1 MAAPRVVGRV
11 RGGPV
16 GRRGVSDMRRHHPR
30 LARSLFLILAAATA
44 AFPVQALAQTPA
56 DLPPPPFTASHGD
69 DSWMDSAVCYEI
81 FVRSFADSDGD
92 GVGDFRGLIDRL
104 DHVNDGDPATTSDLG
119 ATCIWL
125 MPIMES
131 ASYHG
136 YDVTDYYAIES
147 DYGTRDDYLAFVEAA
162 HARGIRVILDLVL
175 NHTSSQHPW
184 FLDAVSDPQSPYR
197 DWYIFEPED
206 PGYAGPWGAQAWHPS
221 PASSEFYYG
230 VFWEG
235 MPDLDY
241 RNPAVTE
248 EARRI
253 SQFWLGEMGADGFR
267 LDAIKHLIED
277 GRAQENTPETIDWLR
292 DYRTWLDAEAPDAE
306 TVGEIFGGSTYLLTS
321 YYPDGLHRFFHF
333 EIGSQA
339 LTTANYG
346 TSTSLFATLR
356 GAMADL
362 PDQRWAIFLSNH
374 DQQRSMTTLGG
385 DRDAAKLAAS
395 LLLTLPGTPFIYYG
409 EEIGMAGVKPDE
421 RLRTPM
427 QWDGTAGA
435 GFTTGTPWEPL
446 QDDAASVHVAAQDGD
461 PNSLLNHYRAMTQ
474 LRVSTPA
481 LATGTFVSV
490 DTGTPGTIAFLRE
503 SADQT
508 VLVIANTGSEASEP
522 FVLDSG
528 AGFPAGESAL
538 VPLGPAGAPD
548 ISIAGP
554 ALSVP
559 SLPAKSLFVYALGG
573 S

>member
-1 MAAPRVVGRV
+1 
-11 RGGPV
+11 
-16 GRRGVSDMRRHHPR
+16 MRRRQSH
-30 LARSLFLILAAATA
+30 LAPSLLVMLAVATA
-44 AFPVQALAQTPA
+44 GFPALGLAQSPA
-56 DLPPPPFTASHGD
+56 DLPPPPFAASSGD
-69 DSWMDSAVCYEI
+69 GSSWMDGAVCYEI

-119 ATCIWL
+119 ATCVWL

-136 YDVTDYYAIES
+136 YDVTDYYAVEA
-147 DYGTRDDYLAFVEAA
+147 DYGTAADYLAFVDAA

-184 FLDAVSDPQSPYR
+184 FLKAMADPASPYR
-197 DWYIFEPED
+197 DWYIFEDED

-221 PASSEFYYG
+221 PAAAEYYYG

-292 DYRTWLDAEAPDAE
+292 DYRTWLDAEAPEAE
-306 TVGEIFGGSTYLLTS
+306 MIGEIFGGSTFLLAT

-333 EIGSQA
+333 EIGSQI

-346 TSTSLFATLR
+346 TSTALFSTLD
-356 GAMADL
+356 GALAGL

-385 DRDAAKLAAS
+385 DVDAAKLAAS

-409 EEIGMAGVKPDE
+409 EEIGMTGAKPDE

-427 QWDGTAGA
+427 QWDGGPGA
-435 GFTTGTPWEPL
+435 GFTTGIPWEPL
-446 QDDAASVHVAAQDGD
+446 QDDAATVHVAAQTDE
-461 PNSLLNHYRAMTQ
+461 PASLLNHYRAMVN
-474 LRVSTPA
+474 LRVASPA
-481 LATGTFVSV
+481 LGTGSFLAL
-490 DTGTPGTIAFLRE
+490 DTGISSSIAFLRQT
-503 SADQT
+503 ADQT
-508 VLVIANTGSEASEP
+508 VLVIANAGTEASDAFSLTTEAGITAGG
-522 FVLDSG
+522 G
-528 AGFPAGESAL
+528 APA
-538 VPLGPAGAPD
+538 PLGPAGAP
-548 ISIAGP
+548 
-554 ALSVP
+554 ALTNDGATLAVP
-559 SLPAKSLFVYALGG
+559 SLPAKSLFVYTLG
-573 S
+573 